1 MSRVDNADSSQA
13 GPSQAGSSQPYE
25 VVVGLEIHV
34 QLATQSKLFC
44 RCATRYGQPPNTQTC
59 PICQGLPGTLPMINQ
74 RAIELAID
82 IGLALDMELV
92 SGCRWDRKHY
102 FYPDLPK
109 GYQTSQ
115 LDLPITRNGVLEFND
130 PQAPTQ
136 LCRVR
141 IHRAHLEEDAGK
153 SLHGEGQSPGTC
165 IDLNRTGTPLMEIV
179 TEPDLRSSQEAKAF
193 LQQLRTVLLYI
204 GVSDCNLQEGSMR
217 VDANVNLHVASGDGT
232 MATPIVEIKN
242 LNSFRN
248 VERAL
253 EYEVQR
259 QWQVWQET
267 GECLGQ
273 RPKQTRGWDADRE
286 VTTVQ
291 REKEE
296 AADYRYFPC
305 PDLPPVVISAE
316 LVAERRAGLPRLPQQ
331 WKAELVQRWQLS
343 DYDAGVIVEQGRA
356 LAEYFQ
362 TVAEISGDGKRSA
375 NWLTQEVLRLLNE
388 QQRTIEQFPIAAT
401 ALGELVATVSRGE
414 LDHARAR
421 EVFALWLE
429 QPLSLAEAKQ
439 RLGIATVSSDEV
451 VELVQAVVAQN
462 AAAIADYRSGK
473 QQALGPLIAQAKRL
487 NPNVSPANFRTALL
501 QWISA
506 QDPS

>member
-1 MSRVDNADSSQA
+1 MTSSSLAHQMI
-13 GPSQAGSSQPYE
+13 
-25 VVVGLEIHV
+25 VGLEIHV

-44 RCATRYGQPPNTQTC
+44 RCGTGYGQPPNTQTC

-115 LDLPITRNGVLEFND
+115 LDLPITRNGRLEFVD
-130 PQAPTQ
+130 PTEPARR
-136 LCRVR
+136 CHVR
-141 IHRAHLEEDAGK
+141 INRAHLEEDAGK
-153 SLHGEGQSPGTC
+153 SLHGEGAATGTC

-204 GVSDCNLQEGSMR
+204 GVSDCNMQEGSMR
-217 VDANVNLHVASGDGT
+217 VDANVNLHIAVDGRT
-232 MATPIVEIKN
+232 VATPIVEIKN

-253 EYEVQR
+253 EYESRR
-259 QWQVWQET
+259 QMQVWQEN
-267 GECLGQ
+267 GEALGQ

-286 VTTVQ
+286 ATTLQ

-305 PDLPPVVISAE
+305 PDLPPVLISAE
-316 LVAERRAGLPRLPQQ
+316 QIAERRARLPRLPQQ
-331 WKAELVQRWQLS
+331 CKQALVERWQLN
-343 DYDAGVIVEQGRA
+343 DYDAGVIVEQGREV
-356 LAEYFQ
+356 AEYFE
-362 TVAEISGDGKRSA
+362 TVAEISRDGKRSA
-375 NWLTQEVLRLLNE
+375 NWITQEVLRLLNE
-388 QQRTIEQFPIAAT
+388 QQQTIAQFPIPAARI
-401 ALGELVATVSRGE
+401 GELVAAVSSGE

-421 EVFALWLE
+421 EVFSLWLE

-439 RLGIATVSSDEV
+439 RLGIADVSADEV
-451 VELVQAVVAQN
+451 TELVQAIIGQN
-462 AAAIADYRSGK
+462 ADAIADYRRGK

-487 NPNVSPANFRTALL
+487 NPNVSPGSFRAALL
-501 QWISA
+501 QFIA
-506 QDPS
+506 EQDPV

>member
-1 MSRVDNADSSQA
+1 MSPVAETH
-13 GPSQAGSSQPYE
+13 PSPTYQMI
-25 VVVGLEIHV
+25 VGLEIHV
-34 QLATQSKLFC
+34 QLATQTKLFC

-115 LDLPITRNGVLEFND
+115 LDLPITRNGHLEFPD
-130 PQAPTQ
+130 PGDVTRR
-136 LCRVR
+136 CRVR
-141 IHRAHLEEDAGK
+141 INRAHLEEDAGK
-153 SLHGEGQSPGTC
+153 SLHGEGDVAGTC

-217 VDANVNLHVASGDGT
+217 VDANVNLHVTVGET
-232 MATPIVEIKN
+232 KVATPIVEIKN

-253 EYEVQR
+253 EYEAQR
-259 QWQVWQET
+259 QWQVWQAT
-267 GECLGQ
+267 GECWGQ

-305 PDLPPVVISAE
+305 PDLPPVVISAQQI
-316 LVAERRAGLPRLPQQ
+316 ADRRARLPRLPQQ

-362 TVAEISGDGKRSA
+362 TVAESSGDGKRSA
-375 NWLTQEVLRLLNE
+375 NWITQEVLRLLNE
-388 QQRTIEQFPIAAT
+388 QQQTIERFPITAS
-401 ALGELVATVSRGE
+401 ALGELVAAVSRGE

-421 EVFALWLE
+421 AVFALWLE

-439 RLGIATVSSDEV
+439 RLGIAAVSQDEV
-451 VELVQAVVAQN
+451 AELVSRIIAEN
-462 AAAIADYRSGK
+462 TEAIADFRGGK

-487 NPNVSPANFRTALL
+487 NPNVSPASFRAALL
-501 QWISA
+501 QSIA
-506 QDPS
+506 QQEPS